1 MSTPLKE
8 IKNPKLVFV
17 KKPTA
22 GVPSQE
28 DGQWLQLE
36 QFLKQRAHLTKSIP
50 MLFDT
55 VWVFDERNDA
65 PALDELVSFL
75 RGRLTYRICSIDGTM
90 QVVE

>member
-8 IKNPKLVFV
+8 IRNPKLVFV

-22 GVPSQE
+22 GVLSQE
-28 DGQWLQLE
+28 DEQWILLE
-36 QFLKQRAHLTKSIP
+36 RFLIQRPHLTKNIP

-75 RGRLTYRICSIDGTM
+75 QGRLTYRICKIDGTLE
-90 QVVE
+90 VVG